1 MKILFLSDNFP
12 PEVNA
17 PASRVFERAR
27 YWVKW
32 GHEVTV
38 ITCAPNFPQGKVYE
52 GYKNK
57 WYQVEYMDGIKVV
70 RVKTFISKNEGFI
83 LRIIDFVSYM
93 WMAIIASF
101 FQKTPDVIVA
111 TSPQFF
117 TVVAGYKISFFKRRP
132 FFFELSDL
140 WPASI
145 AAVGSLSSNSKL
157 YKLIEKLELFLY
169 RHSKKVIAQTQAFK
183 DDLVSRGIPAEK
195 ITVVYNGVELNQ
207 FNPVEKNK
215 NLLKKYNLENR
226 FIIGYIGTQGM
237 AHDLKKVLEVAS
249 DLKETNVTFLF
260 VGDGAANQSL
270 LDLKKQQNL
279 NNVIFIPSQPKS
291 EIANYWSLCDV
302 ALIHLK
308 NDATFSTV
316 VPSKLFEAMAM
327 GLPILL
333 VAPEGEAARI
343 VNNEKVGLYTRAG
356 DHKAFVDAVQTLQ
369 QTPSLLKT
377 CHEHALLAVRQF
389 GREEQARRMLEI
401 LER

>member
-17 PASRVFERAR
+17 PASRVFERAK
-27 YWVKW
+27 YWVEW
-32 GHEVTV
+32 GHDVTV
-38 ITCAPNFPQGKVYE
+38 ITCAHNFPQGKVYE

-70 RVKTFISKNEGFI
+70 RVKTFILKNEGFV
-83 LRIIDFVSYM
+83 LRIVDFVSYM

-101 FQKTPDVIVA
+101 FQKKPDVIVA

-117 TVVAGYKISFFKRRP
+117 TAVAGYKIAFFKGKP

-145 AAVGSLSSNSKL
+145 AAVGSLSADSRL

-169 RHSKKVIAQTQAFK
+169 RHSKKVIAQTQSFK
-183 DDLVSRGIPAEK
+183 DDLVFRGIPEEK
-195 ITVVYNGVELNQ
+195 VTVIYNGVELSQ
-207 FNPVEKNK
+207 FKPVEKSET
-215 NLLKKYNLENR
+215 LLKKYGLENQ
-226 FIIGYIGTQGM
+226 FVIGYIGTQGM
-237 AHDLKKVLEVAS
+237 AHDLEKVLQVAH

-260 VGDGAANQSL
+260 VGDGATNQKL
-270 LDLKKQQNL
+270 LEITRQKNL
-279 NNVIFIPSQPKS
+279 NNVVFIPSKAKS
-291 EIANYWSLCDV
+291 EIADYWSVCDV

-308 NDATFSTV
+308 NEATFSTV

-327 GLPILL
+327 GLPSLL

-343 VNNEKVGLYTRAG
+343 VNNEKVGLYVRAG
-356 DHKAFVDAVQTLQ
+356 DH
-369 QTPSLLKT
+369 
-377 CHEHALLAVRQF
+377 E
-389 GREEQARRMLEI
+389 
-401 LER
+401 